1 MIEQAAQVEQ
11 MVKDD
16 KKLAGLK
23 LPRIAIISSERYPH
37 HDTNTQQIIKNASA
51 LSAAG
56 LPVHLVMPAQRKSYF
71 QGQKRI
77 SQAIYQYYNV
87 APGLKIK
94 VLRTFPAADIRFEK
108 FFHSLAG
115 TLYAVFNKQVD
126 IAYTRN
132 KFAALLCLLFGKKFI
147 FETYRRLGDENPKAM
162 RWLAKRARGKTFV
175 GMVLHSK
182 VAADSMQRAGF
193 PQEKLLVLHNGYDNA
208 DMLPLLTKLQAREKL
223 GLDPAAQYIVYTG
236 NMQKNKCIESLVDI
250 AGKVPNASFLLVGGR
265 AEDVERL
272 GGYAASKNIK
282 NIILTGRQPIAVVS
296 QYLYAADVLIIPP
309 VSAPLEKYGR
319 TVLPFKLFPYL
330 AAGRP
335 IVAPNQ
341 PDMRELLVHNNNA
354 LLVEPDNLEQN
365 AQALVRLLADGNLQE
380 KLAANAT
387 ATSKGLTWEERA
399 RRFMAWVQ
407 GRW

>member
-1 MIEQAAQVEQ
+1 MSLTVAQVEQ
-11 MVKDD
+11 MVKHE
-16 KKLAGLK
+16 KTFTGQK

-56 LPVHLVMPAQRKSYF
+56 LPVELVLPVQGKGFFDPAYQLSD
-71 QGQKRI
+71 
-77 SQAIYQYYNV
+77 AIYQYYNV

-94 VLRTFPAADIRFEK
+94 VLHTFPASDIRFEK
-108 FFHSLAG
+108 FFHSIAG
-115 TLYAVFNKQVD
+115 TLYAIFNKSVD

-162 RWLAKRARGKTFV
+162 RWLAKRAKGKTFV

-182 VAADSMQRAGF
+182 VAADSMQRVGF
-193 PQEKLLVLHNGYDNA
+193 PPEKLLVLHNGYDNA
-208 DMLPLLTKLQAREKL
+208 DMLPFLTKQQAREKL
-223 GLDPAAQYIVYTG
+223 GLSPSSQFIVYTG

-250 AGKVPNASFLLVGGR
+250 AEKVPNATFLLVGGR
-265 AEDVERL
+265 PEDVERL
-272 GGYAASKNIK
+272 GEYAASKQVK

-341 PDMRELLVHNNNA
+341 PDMRELLVHNENA
-354 LLVEPDNLEQN
+354 LLVEPDNLAQN
-365 AQALVRLLADGNLQE
+365 AQALALLLADENLQE
-380 KLAANAT
+380 KLAEHAT
-387 ATSKGLTWEERA
+387 ETSKGLTWEERA
-399 RRFMAWVQ
+399 RRFMSWVR
-407 GRW
+407 GKW